1 MKSTPITQKAKCNVC
16 ESDSPNKANMA
27 LIYGAADIGAS
38 KSYVDPGK
46 AMAPGLKKAT
56 DKYGDMG
63 IGLNP
68 GKDDGTGTED
78 DGTGTEEDQVD
89 TNKK

>member
-16 ESDSPNKANMA
+16 ETSSPNKANMA

-46 AMAPGLKKAT
+46 AMGPGLKKAT
-56 DKYGDMG
+56 DKYGDKSL
-63 IGLNP
+63 GLDP
-68 GKDDGTGTED
+68 GDNDGTGV
-78 DGTGTEEDQVD
+78 EEDQVD

>member
-16 ESDSPNKANMA
+16 ETDSPNKANMA

-46 AMAPGLKKAT
+46 SMGRGLEKAMN
-56 DKYGDMG
+56 KYGEESL
-63 IGLNP
+63 GLDP
-68 GKDDGTGTED
+68 TKVDKTD

>member
-38 KSYVDPGK
+38 KSYVDPSK
-46 AMAPGLKKAT
+46 AMAPGLKKAM
-56 DKYGDMG
+56 DKYGDKS

-68 GKDDGTGTED
+68 GDVDV
-78 DGTGTEEDQVD
+78 TGTEEDQVD
-89 TNKK
+89 TNQK

>member
-46 AMAPGLKKAT
+46 AMGPGLKKAM
-56 DKYGDMG
+56 DKYGEESL
-63 IGLNP
+63 GLDLT
-68 GKDDGTGTED
+68 KVDKTD

>member
-56 DKYGDMG
+56 DKYGDRG

-68 GKDDGTGTED
+68 GDVDGAGD